1 MDKVKEYILNN
12 KITLVITSPNSKI
25 LSIINLLN
33 ELSIKGKYK
42 IVLFSFNI
50 SCNYYLQKLISFLS
64 GINNSIITKYFYPYV
79 INSKKNRDKINRNKF
94 IDSIEEIQSSNILMN
109 SEKYAVDKDYLDYI
123 LDYSESNVLIIDDF
137 YALLDKTKY
146 SLDEILIKVKE
157 KQDIHLV
164 LFIKT
169 KYKEKVVRQFA
180 EVIRNYIFIDG
191 FNYVEYKEININI
204 LNKTFKLQFNKMNQI
219 IKTND

>member
-42 IVLFSFNI
+42 TVLFSFNI

-79 INSKKNRDKINRNKF
+79 INSKKNRNKINRNKF
-94 IDSIEEIQSSNILMN
+94 IDSIEKIQSSNILMN

-169 KYKEKVVRQFA
+169 KYKEKVVRQFD

-191 FNYVEYKEININI
+191 FNYEEYKEININI
-204 LNKTFKLQFNKMNQI
+204 LNKTFKLQLNKMNQI
-219 IKTND
+219 MKTND

>member
-42 IVLFSFNI
+42 TVLFSFNI

-79 INSKKNRDKINRNKF
+79 INSKKNRNKINRNKF
-94 IDSIEEIQSSNILMN
+94 IDSIEKIQSSNILMN

-123 LDYSESNVLIIDDF
+123 LD
-137 YALLDKTKY
+137 
-146 SLDEILIKVKE
+146 
-157 KQDIHLV
+157 
-164 LFIKT
+164 
-169 KYKEKVVRQFA
+169 
-180 EVIRNYIFIDG
+180 
-191 FNYVEYKEININI
+191 
-204 LNKTFKLQFNKMNQI
+204 
-219 IKTND
+219 

>member
-42 IVLFSFNI
+42 TVLFSFNI

-94 IDSIEEIQSSNILMN
+94 IDSLEEIQSSNILMN

-123 LDYSESNVLIIDDF
+123 LD
-137 YALLDKTKY
+137 
-146 SLDEILIKVKE
+146 
-157 KQDIHLV
+157 
-164 LFIKT
+164 
-169 KYKEKVVRQFA
+169 
-180 EVIRNYIFIDG
+180 
-191 FNYVEYKEININI
+191 
-204 LNKTFKLQFNKMNQI
+204 
-219 IKTND
+219 